1 MKHPA
6 CQVIKIRGSRFI
18 GSRSGLCRSSPQ
30 RPDLQISHTHKLLHM
45 IMSESYDQVSFLMLC
60 LKHSGKTDFG
70 AVAKELSNVNGQPL
84 TRDAAQ
90 KRFTRLKLRLERGP
104 EGSPKKAEGK
114 VKRERDDESGKI
126 SVEEKK
132 IKR

>member
-1 MKHPA
+1 
-6 CQVIKIRGSRFI
+6 
-18 GSRSGLCRSSPQ
+18 
-30 RPDLQISHTHKLLHM
+30 
-45 IMSESYDQVSFLMLC
+45 MSESYDQVSFLMLC

-132 IKR
+132 IKREIKKE